1 MAGRLSKTS
10 WPKRAHLRDE
20 SLWMISRIAAL
31 TRDPSEVLLSGR
43 RLQSKLILSEMY
55 SVLGG
60 DVVGGLEDIEAYPV
74 DVVVVDVVLCRQG

>member
-1 MAGRLSKTS
+1 M
-10 WPKRAHLRDE
+10 
-20 SLWMISRIAAL
+20 